1 MAGAKIKLR
10 DFFGLLLPP
19 GGRKVAAVAV
29 EVEADQVEAV
39 DQPQELKDLL
49 KITTKAF
56 FSLKTFFIF
65 YLPTEKLKYEKN
77 FGEKKTQ
84 SKKNCN
90 ASTIRLYIDH
100 IT

>member
-19 GGRKVAAVAV
+19 GGGKVAAVAV

-56 FSLKTFFIF
+56 FQPENFFHI
-65 YLPTEKLKYEKN
+65 LPSNRKIKV
-77 FGEKKTQ
+77 
-84 SKKNCN
+84 
-90 ASTIRLYIDH
+90 
-100 IT
+100 